1 MTARGNGLRT
11 IETAD
16 DLAEGLAHLVKV
28 DRRLKPVAKVAGNLA
43 PRRRE
48 AGFTGLARIVVGQQ
62 LSVASA
68 NAIWNRFVATFP
80 ELTPAAILKARVPK
94 FRKAGMSAPKIRTL
108 RAIATACR
116 DGLDLDVL
124 AKTPAEEAHARL
136 IEVHGIGPWTADIYL
151 MFCLGHPDVFPVGDL
166 ALRNA
171 VADAFGMEPPV
182 APEAVAEIAARWSPW
197 RSVAATL
204 FWAYY
209 GARRTKM
216 LVPV

>member
-1 MTARGNGLRT
+1 MAARRSRLRT

-16 DLAEGLAHLVKV
+16 DLAEGLAHLVKAE
-28 DRRLKPVAKVAGNLA
+28 RRLKPVAKIAGDLA

-48 AGFTGLARIVVGQQ
+48 AGFPGLARIVVGQQ

-68 NAIWNRFVATFP
+68 NAIWNRFVAAFP
-80 ELTPAAILKARVPK
+80 DLTPEAILKARLPK

-108 RAIATACR
+108 RAIAAACR
-116 DGLDLDVL
+116 DGLNLDAL

-151 MFCLGHPDVFPVGDL
+151 MFCLGHADVFPVGDL

-171 VADAFGMEPPV
+171 VADAFGMETPV
-182 APEAVAEIAARWSPW
+182 EPDAIAEIAAQWSPW

-204 FWAYY
+204 FWSYY
-209 GARRTKM
+209 GARRTKTV
-216 LVPV
+216 VPV